1 MVLDFSRTRTYNNGM
16 SKVKF
21 ASLVEAKVLRDLRAY
36 SAQSDRSIS
45 SLVSEAL
52 AEYLAKVR
60 VRPAF
65 RSAMDEVI
73 GEHAELLDRLAK

>member
-1 MVLDFSRTRTYNNGM
+1 MG
-16 SKVKF
+16 KVKF
-21 ASLVEAKVLRDLRAY
+21 ASLVEAQVLRDLRAY

-52 AEYLAKVR
+52 AEYLGKVK

-73 GEHAELLDRLAK
+73 AEHGDLLDRLAK

>member
-1 MVLDFSRTRTYNNGM
+1 M

-21 ASLVEAKVLRDLRAY
+21 ASLVEAKVLKDLRAY
-36 SAQSDRSIS
+36 ATESDRSIS

-52 AEYLAKVR
+52 AEYMARVK

-65 RSAMDEVI
+65 RTAMEEVI
-73 GEHAELLDRLAK
+73 GEHEDLLKRLAR

>member
-1 MVLDFSRTRTYNNGM
+1 MA
-16 SKVKF
+16 KEKF
-21 ASLVEAKVLRDLRAY
+21 ASLVESKILKDLRTHAENT
-36 SAQSDRSIS
+36 DRSIS

-52 AEYLAKVR
+52 TEYLARVK

-73 GEHAELLDRLAK
+73 SAHEDLLTRLAK

>member
-1 MVLDFSRTRTYNNGM
+1 M
-16 SKVKF
+16 SKLKF
-21 ASLVEAKVLRDLRAY
+21 ASLVDAKVLRDLRAY
-36 SAQSDRSIS
+36 AAESDRSIS

-52 AEYLAKVR
+52 AEYLTKVK

-73 GEHAELLDRLAK
+73 AENEELLRRLAR